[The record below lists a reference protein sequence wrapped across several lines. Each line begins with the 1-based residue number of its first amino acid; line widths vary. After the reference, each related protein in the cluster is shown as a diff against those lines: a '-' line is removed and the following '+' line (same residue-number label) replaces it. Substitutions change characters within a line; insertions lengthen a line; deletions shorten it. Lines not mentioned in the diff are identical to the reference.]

1 MANKMQVVMK
11 EEPKSGAV
19 LGTKDIPKPKADEI
33 LVKVMATSIC
43 GTDLHIYNWDEWSQS
58 RIKPPYVMGHEFSGE
73 VVEIGEDVT
82 LVKKGDMVSAETH
95 IVCNECELCRTGQAH
110 LCEETKIL
118 GVDIDGTYAEYVA
131 IPAENAWVNPKG
143 IDPAYL
149 SVQEPLG
156 NAVQTVLA
164 GDIVGKSIAVVG
176 CGPIGIFAVAVAKAS
191 GASKVIALEVNEYRM
206 ELAEKLGADIVINP
220 LNEDPVN
227 KVLDATDGKGVDVIA
242 EMSGN
247 PTAIKQSL
255 KYVKL
260 GGRVSLLGIPNGEV
274 PLDIANDVVFKG
286 ITIQGIA
293 GRKMYETWFQVK
305 GLLESGSLNIEPV
318 ITHRLPMKDFKK
330 GFELMQSGDC
340 GKVVLYPH
348 EK

>member
-1 MANKMQVVMK
+1 MGDKMQVVMK
-11 EEPKSGAV
+11 KEAKSGAT
-19 LGTKDIPKPKADEI
+19 LGTKEIPKPKADEI

-43 GTDLHIYNWDEWSQS
+43 GTDLHIYNWDEWSQN

-73 VVEIGEDVT
+73 VVEVGENVT
-82 LVKKGDMVSAETH
+82 SVKLGDMVSAETH

-131 IPAENAWVNPKG
+131 LPAENAWVNPKD

-149 SVQEPLG
+149 AVQEPLG

-206 ELAEKLGADIVINP
+206 ELAKKLGADVVINP
-220 LNEDPVN
+220 INEDPVE
-227 KVLDATDGKGVDVIA
+227 KVLAETEGKGVDVIA

-260 GGRVSLLGIPNGEV
+260 GGRVSMLGIPNGEV
-274 PLDIANDVVFKG
+274 PIDIANDVVFRG

-293 GRKMYETWFQVK
+293 GRKMYETWYQVK
-305 GLLESGSLNIEPV
+305 GLLQSGNLDIESV

-330 GFELMQSGDC
+330 GFELMQSGNC
-340 GKVVLYPH
+340 GKVVLYPQD
-348 EK
+348 K